1 MNLKRKM
8 YNMKYHN
15 DLKLV
20 SIYREYLPQFLLYN
34 KRFQN
39 EYQEYF

>member
-15 DLKLV
+15 DLELV
-20 SIYREYLPQFLLYN
+20 YREYLPQFLLYDE
-34 KRFQN
+34 KFQK
-39 EYQEYF
+39 EYQDYF